1 MAGDF
6 GPLPQPTG
14 TGRPDAGPGSTRWRE
29 RHQVIGGYYMGQGET
44 QTAPP
49 IGGLSPASAMF
60 ARPAQT
66 FDPYRQGDMRR
77 ILQRQVN
84 NGSLF
89 DLQDSLVQAGLLGDR
104 YTPGYLDGNTTDA
117 FNALL
122 SIANQQGMDWRDV
135 LSQAIQGGGT
145 LGQQGG
151 PGQQVQPTIIT
162 LPNRDDSI
170 KAADDMV
177 LSMTGER
184 LDDDLNQSVA
194 DSMLNALRS
203 HQERQ
208 YQREIGMTEGLHFTE
223 DHPDPARLME
233 EAIRERAPQ
242 QVAGRGA
249 QNARDIWFEGLGGPV
264 G

>member
-1 MAGDF
+1 MATDY
-6 GPLPQPTG
+6 GPLPQPTD
-14 TGRPDAGPGSTRWRE
+14 TGRPDAGPGSTRWRD
-29 RHQVIGGYYMGQGET
+29 RHQVIGGYYMGQGQT
-44 QTAPP
+44 QSDAP

-151 PGQQVQPTIIT
+151 PGQQVAPTIIT
-162 LPNRDDSI
+162 LPNRDDVI
-170 KAADDMV
+170 ANAED
-177 LSMTGER
+177 TGMQLTGHR
-184 LDDDLNQSVA
+184 LDDDLKGTIA
-194 DSMLNALRS
+194 DSVLNALRS
-203 HQERQ
+203 QQERQ
-208 YQREIGMTEGLHFTE
+208 YQSEIGMTEGLHFTE
-223 DHPDPARLME
+223 DHPDPQRLTE
-233 EAIRERAPQ
+233 EAIRREAPQ
-242 QVAGRGA
+242 LVADRGA